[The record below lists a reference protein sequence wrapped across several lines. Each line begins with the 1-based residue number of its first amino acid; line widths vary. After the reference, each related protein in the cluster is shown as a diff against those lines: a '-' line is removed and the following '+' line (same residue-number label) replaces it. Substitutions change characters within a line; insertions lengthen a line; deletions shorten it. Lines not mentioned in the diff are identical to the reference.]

1 MLHRESVSGDQLQP
15 LFSALGHPV
24 RRDVIRLLREKGPQ
38 TYSQILAELGL
49 ETGTFNYHLERL
61 GDLLDQLDDG
71 RYRLNDRGLA
81 AYELITQ
88 AENGARG
95 SAGAVSKLG
104 PGWVAGRSLDGLVN
118 LIARPTLVFA
128 DIRRERLP
136 YLIDFAVILLL
147 VLVTGSLSDVQ
158 YAFTYLLGFIWQVA
172 FVSILVRAFY
182 RKKPSPVLLAV
193 SIGLSYMPYLV
204 SNSLDLLLGLEL
216 IPQNPWT
223 MLQPVVLMASFAWS
237 FLLGLLAV
245 SVVCQITKSEALVV
259 LVVTFSVY
267 AVFSNAEAL
276 VDLLLSL
283 AQSL

>member
-1 MLHRESVSGDQLQP
+1 
-15 LFSALGHPV
+15 
-24 RRDVIRLLREKGPQ
+24 VIRLLREKGPQ

-71 RYRLNDRGLA
+71 RYQLNDRGLA

-95 SAGAVSKLG
+95 SAKAISKLG
-104 PGWVAGRSLDGLVN
+104 PSWVAGRSLDGLVN

-128 DIRRERLP
+128 DIQRERLP
-136 YLIDFAVILLL
+136 YLIDFAAILLL

-158 YAFTYLLGFIWQVA
+158 YAFTYLLGFIGQVA

-182 RKKPSPVLLAV
+182 RKKPSPVFLAV

-223 MLQPVVLMASFAWS
+223 MLQPVVLIASFAWS
-237 FLLGLLAV
+237 FLLSLLAV
-245 SVVCQITKSEALVV
+245 STVCQITKSEALVV
-259 LVVTFSVY
+259 LVVTSSVY